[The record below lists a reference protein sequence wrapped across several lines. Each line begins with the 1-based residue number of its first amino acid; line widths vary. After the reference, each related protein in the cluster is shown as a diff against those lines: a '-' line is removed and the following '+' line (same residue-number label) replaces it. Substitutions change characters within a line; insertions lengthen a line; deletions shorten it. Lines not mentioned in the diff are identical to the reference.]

1 MCFYVSWNYFL
12 KKDKIQISFP
22 ANYGKQG
29 YNITL
34 KFTADKVVEISKVP
48 NTVTFDE
55 MHEKKETLK
64 KLGENYISLTMA
76 ILYMS

>member
-1 MCFYVSWNYFL
+1 M
-12 KKDKIQISFP
+12 QIIPFP

-34 KFTADKVVEISKVP
+34 KFTADKVAEISKVP
-48 NTVTFDE
+48 NTITFDQ

-64 KLGENYISLTMA
+64 KLRESYISLTMV
-76 ILYMS
+76 IPYMS